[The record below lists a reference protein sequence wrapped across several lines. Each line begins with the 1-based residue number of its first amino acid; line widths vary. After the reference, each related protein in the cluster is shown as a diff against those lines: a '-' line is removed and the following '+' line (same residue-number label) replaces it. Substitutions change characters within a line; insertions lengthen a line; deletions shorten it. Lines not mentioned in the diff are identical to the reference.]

1 MQNLRK
7 FLNQGGGEEKNEG
20 ENNGNLNKLKEEN
33 KLVNDGNHPVFF
45 GRKISSLGDL
55 QQTFTPEGLLETPSS
70 AFVRSA
76 ANKLIKKDKEIE
88 ENKKENGIINT
99 LITNNR
105 QPRAN
110 SNSKLARKNCFFS
123 PLQCSFYY
131 KSNSNFANMLMRG
144 DE

>member
-1 MQNLRK
+1 MIC
-7 FLNQGGGEEKNEG
+7 FSFWE
-20 ENNGNLNKLKEEN
+20 
-33 KLVNDGNHPVFF
+33 VFT
-45 GRKISSLGDL
+45 KISSLGDL
-55 QQTFTPEGLLETPSS
+55 QQTFTELETPSS

-76 ANKLIKKDKEIE
+76 ANKLIKKDKEEIE